1 MPSTRSK
8 RPNEMFESSL
18 LFRFRIDSK
27 GTPWRYQ
34 EPRVRGSVSSRRGAR
49 IERRIEDGGRGG
61 RDGVLPAANQ
71 ERHREDPAAQEE
83 APGGGRRERQ

>member
-8 RPNEMFESSL
+8 RPNEMFESRL
-18 LFRFRIDSK
+18 PFCFRIDSK
-27 GTPWRYQ
+27 GTPWRHQ

-71 ERHREDPAAQEE
+71 ERHQEDPAAQEE